1 MGVEQVIDLAGVLVG
16 RALHDFVIMTFHGDH
31 GAAALEVDAGGLP
44 CVYEVEA
51 VTRRDRDFLRLL
63 RDGGR
68 GKGRLIEPTII
79 DLIVGVSIAVAQL
92 LEDALAQEGV
102 RCFTECGVE
111 AVPRRYSRDGID
123 ECEARVDS
131 RHQLIVWESEH
142 VPLAH
147 VIGLLDVEELQH
159 VLKSGIS
166 RDIQPIRSGVGES
179 ARHKFIDRGKVG
191 EFMVETAGEARVGEG
206 VLDVHDA

>member
-1 MGVEQVIDLAGVLVG
+1 MNRPSRRSSFRRGTAIPTGDGFYT
-16 RALHDFVIMTFHGDH
+16 ALGETADS
-31 GAAALEVDAGGLP
+31 
-44 CVYEVEA
+44 
-51 VTRRDRDFLRLL
+51 LL
-63 RDGGR
+63 RER
-68 GKGRLIEPTII
+68 IFEEL
-79 DLIVGVSIAVAQL
+79 
-92 LEDALAQEGV
+92 
-102 RCFTECGVE
+102 CN
-111 AVPRRYSRDGID
+111 RYGYTYDDIY
-123 ECEARVDS
+123 DS
-131 RHQLIVWESEH
+131 WLNESPLPSPIVWESEQ

-179 ARHKFIDRGKVG
+179 ARHEFIDRGEVG